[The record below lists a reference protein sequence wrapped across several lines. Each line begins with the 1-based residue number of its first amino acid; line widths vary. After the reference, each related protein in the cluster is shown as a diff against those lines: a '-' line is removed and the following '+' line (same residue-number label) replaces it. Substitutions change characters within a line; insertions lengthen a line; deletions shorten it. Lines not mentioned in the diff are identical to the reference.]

1 VLRPEWVLPQR
12 SRDAGRIYLPAPAAV
27 VSFLDATHLVASLP
41 ALAAVTVVT
50 VGDEP
55 SVAEPTVL
63 DPFPLLDPEGRPQ
76 DGLPTPWSVLVD
88 PGRTRVL
95 VGDRNAGRLAMLAW
109 DDDFVL
115 RVTGLAQVS
124 GPVRAMDIEPPRDGG
139 LPGRWIYAADGRS
152 GGVMVPLTSR
162 HTVRDWIAALDV
174 PLLLVCGTYLGALSH
189 TLTALAALR
198 ELNIRPAHL
207 ILNESFGSAVSI
219 EDTLASLTPHAGGLP
234 IVVLRRDDSSGLKR
248 LADLLL

>member
-1 VLRPEWVLPQR
+1 MNKTYFISATGTELGKTWLTAGLFKAC
-12 SRDAGRIYLPAPAAV
+12 RDQGR
-27 VSFLDATHLVASLP
+27 
-41 ALAAVTVVT
+41 
-50 VGDEP
+50 
-55 SVAEPTVL
+55 
-63 DPFPLLDPEGRPQ
+63 
-76 DGLPTPWSVLVD
+76 
-88 PGRTRVL
+88 
-95 VGDRNAGRLAMLAW
+95 
-109 DDDFVL
+109 
-115 RVTGLAQVS
+115 
-124 GPVRAMDIEPPRDGG
+124 PVRAIKPVMSGYDPARHEDSDVAKLGAGRTAWSYRAPLSPDRAAAKEGKSIDFAALIAWCRDQMARTEGLLLIEG
-139 LPGRWIYAADGRS
+139 I

-207 ILNESFGSAVSI
+207 ILNESFGSSVSI